1 MAFRSVS
8 HRRSR
13 LGALAFLL
21 SFCCGARPV
30 TASPQDPL
38 ALARALADL
47 GPRPMGSE
55 AHARAAALLLEAMRG
70 AGLERVEV
78 LEVPGSPPLR
88 NLTGVV
94 AGQTEDEIL
103 LAAHYDSVAAS
114 PGAGDDASGC
124 AAVLAAAAE
133 LRRTPLRH
141 TVRVLLFDGE
151 EEGLRG
157 SRAWAERLEPDRRDR
172 VLAGLVVEMV
182 GWGGSAGPT
191 LHILPARRPRR
202 WAVAPG
208 WLVHAALRGGD
219 AGGWRLAAGD
229 PRLSAAAQLLVR
241 SVAPHHSSD
250 ADALLEAGIPAVL
263 LSDSSLTSFD
273 PAYHQPFDR
282 GDRLDGARLARWV
295 NVLAAAARRLDALEG
310 RPVYEDR
317 FLVLGGR
324 VWQRRELYWAG
335 FALWVALVVRTR
347 LERRRRSGGETSHHS
362 SLPGLVPGLLFR
374 LLFLVA
380 TLALP
385 VFSALL
391 LFPAAVLALLAPRRR
406 GPRRALQAAGLLPLG
421 AFLGVVALAVQGGFV
436 AGWTLGIPAVA
447 LLLGTLAAYVWS
459 LAPAAPG
466 AT

>member
-8 HRRSR
+8 RRRSR
-13 LGALAFLL
+13 VGALAFLL
-21 SFCCGARPV
+21 SFCCGPRPA
-30 TASPQDPL
+30 TASPPDPL

-47 GPRPMGSE
+47 GPRPVGSE

-70 AGLERVEV
+70 AGLERVEAM
-78 LEVPGSPPLR
+78 EEPGSPPLR

-103 LAAHYDSVAAS
+103 LAAHYDTVAAS

-124 AAVLAAAAE
+124 AAVLAAAAD

-151 EEGLRG
+151 EVGLRG
-157 SRAWAERLEPDRRDR
+157 SRAWVEGLEPDRRDR

-182 GWGGSAGPT
+182 GWPQSAGPA
-191 LHILPARRPRR
+191 LHILPARRPRT
-202 WAVAPG
+202 WAIAPG
-208 WLVHAALRGGD
+208 WLVHAALRAGD
-219 AGGWRLAAGD
+219 AAGWRLAVGD

-241 SVAPHHSSD
+241 SVAPHHASD

-295 NVLAAAARRLDALEG
+295 NVLAAAARRLDALAG

-335 FALWVALVVRTR
+335 FTLWVALVVRAR
-347 LERRRRSGGETSHHS
+347 LERRRRSGGETAPGPSLTGM
-362 SLPGLVPGLLFR
+362 LPGMVFR

-385 VFSALL
+385 VFAALL

-406 GPRRALQAAGLLPLG
+406 RSRQALQAAGLLPLT
-421 AFLGVVALAVQGGFV
+421 AFLGVLALAVQGGFV
-436 AGWTLGIPAVA
+436 GGWTLGVPAVV
-447 LLLGTLAAYVWS
+447 LLLATLAAFVWS
-459 LAPAAPG
+459 LAPAAP
-466 AT
+466 AAS